1 MNIVNLME
9 QRNEK
14 LLMELCREKRGET
27 KLIFTFLT
35 TRIISRVVI
44 FSYCCDPGA
53 LKLQT
58 ALKLLLN

>member
-35 TRIISRVVI
+35 TRIISRVVV
-44 FSYCCDPGA
+44 FSYAVTLELLNC
-53 LKLQT
+53 
-58 ALKLLLN
+58 KLLLNFC